1 MMRLVYALA
10 EIAVQQNDIGIVDC
24 RALGS
29 LVSLMIQQYNVL
41 SSYQVTKDLVKIIL
55 ITSLP
60 KFHEIIAFLDPET
73 FEKELVSE
81 APSALSLTLF
91 DCIVRYKRFS
101 SHSVPENKVFIDWIC
116 ESLLL
121 CVPSAAI
128 ASSLCVV
135 LYGGVQD
142 DDNIPGQQDCIY
154 DESCVWWKK
163 DWIHQLIENFPPG
176 AFQRTMLNSYL
187 ALLTFYFDALKSNHG
202 LFSACAMQTLSSK
215 ALDREHITSEAV
227 LI

>member
-1 MMRLVYALA
+1 MFAEVVWLMRLVYALA
-10 EIAVQQNDIGIVDC
+10 TVVVQRDDIGIVDL
-24 RALGS
+24 RTLGS

-41 SSYQVTKDLVKIIL
+41 SSYPVTKDLVKIII

-60 KFHEIIAFLDPET
+60 KFHEVIAFLEPET

-91 DCIVRYKRFS
+91 DCLVRHKRFS
-101 SHSVPENKVFIDWIC
+101 SHSFAENKVFIDWIC
-116 ESLLL
+116 ESLVL

-142 DDNIPGQQDCIY
+142 GDNIAGNQVCTY
-154 DESCVWWKK
+154 AETCTWWNK
-163 DWIHQLIENFPPG
+163 DSIHKAIETLPPG
-176 AFQRTMLNSYL
+176 AFAR
-187 ALLTFYFDALKSNHG
+187 G
-202 LFSACAMQTLSSK
+202 
-215 ALDREHITSEAV
+215 V
-227 LI
+227 LGS